1 MEISKNLKSDL
12 PPTLWGKVLGATPI
26 VMTVIATVLAGL
38 ASSEMTRAQYDRS
51 LAAQLQSKASDQWNL
66 YQAKKL
72 QGIVQGDV
80 LDLMEAGQP
89 LHGVDLP
96 ALRRVLPDAA
106 PAPSDSTDSPEAT
119 RLRQILAEP
128 GTPPALDLFQQ
139 NALPPV
145 APAVPLDPKITA
157 AMAAVQAGRDED
169 EVAGLLQGVTPAE
182 LAAALRAATARS
194 QALDA
199 ATGPVNQVVAR
210 TEAGVKALLRRLRSD
225 AGANPDLQAQVT
237 TLSRDFAAQR
247 LRYTITRYQAEARIN
262 SDIANVYELQLR
274 QSNLAAERHHR
285 RSQYFFIGMLAAQM
299 AVVIATFALAARQRS
314 LLWSLAA
321 AAGFGAASF
330 AFYIYLF
337 T

>member
-12 PPTLWGKVLGATPI
+12 PPTLWGKVLGSTPI

-72 QGIVQGDV
+72 QGVVQGDV
-80 LDLMEAGQP
+80 LDLMEAAQP
-89 LHGVDLP
+89 LHVVDLA
-96 ALRRVLPDAA
+96 ALRRVAPEAA
-106 PAPSDSTDSPEAT
+106 PAPSDSPDSPEAT
-119 RLRQILAEP
+119 KLRQILADP
-128 GTPPALDLFQQ
+128 ATPPALDLFQQ
-139 NALPPV
+139 NALPPLAKV
-145 APAVPLDPKITA
+145 VPLDQKITA
-157 AMAAVQAGRDED
+157 AMAAVQAGREEGDVD
-169 EVAGLLQGVTPAE
+169 VLLLAVTPEE
-182 LAAALRAATARS
+182 LAAALRTANARS

-199 ATGPVNQVVAR
+199 ATGPVNQAIAR
-210 TEAGVKALLRRLRSD
+210 TEAGVKAMLRRLRSEP
-225 AGANPDLQAQVT
+225 GSSPDLLAQVT
-237 TLSRDFAAQR
+237 TLSRDFVAQR
-247 LRYTITRYQAEARIN
+247 LRYTILRYQAEARIN

-274 QSNLAAERHHR
+274 KSNIGAERHHG

-321 AAGFGAASF
+321 AAGLGAASF